1 MVYNFASCC
10 DSRPGILHNIS
21 VKCESKTLGCMVD
34 VASKEARDLEGTADF
49 LLMTVWVDWLVLC
62 RSTSERILR
71 GL

>member
-34 VASKEARDLEGTADF
+34 VASTKG
-49 LLMTVWVDWLVLC
+49 
-62 RSTSERILR
+62 SS
-71 GL
+71 

>member
-34 VASKEARDLEGTADF
+34 VASKEARDLEGTADL
-49 LLMTVWVDWLVLC
+49 LLMTVHECYGLIGSCSVEVH
-62 RSTSERILR
+62 LR
-71 GL
+71 GF